1 MSGLAAESSA
11 DMHTFY
17 NIRREWKQVGFERI
31 YAHRYGIRLLY
42 RSKRKIGSL
51 LPCCADTFLPFLL
64 RTNADKLR
72 SRAKRDGDSDT
83 GDMLR
88 SALSVLHERVSRS
101 WATWRCS
108 LKHGLCK
115 MFSINP
121 VSYTHLTLPTKA

>member
-1 MSGLAAESSA
+1 
-11 DMHTFY
+11 MHTFY

-83 GDMLR
+83 GNSSEVR
-88 SALSVLHERVSRS
+88 SQYCTSESAVV
-101 WATWRCS
+101 
-108 LKHGLCK
+108 GLLG
-115 MFSINP
+115 
-121 VSYTHLTLPTKA
+121 VVH